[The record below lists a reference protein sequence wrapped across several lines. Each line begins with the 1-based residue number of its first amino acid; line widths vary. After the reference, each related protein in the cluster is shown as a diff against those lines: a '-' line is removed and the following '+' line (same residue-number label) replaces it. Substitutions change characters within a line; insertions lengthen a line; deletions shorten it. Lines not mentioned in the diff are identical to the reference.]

1 MVDMLVS
8 PLKEHY
14 DMKTKLPFRSWY
26 YFRIGYAQYF
36 AFILALGNMLTL
48 TYYLV
53 LTNDPSFKTIFPS
66 FSIYVVISSS
76 IGVPLLMLV
85 GYAHMKRSHAFTSE
99 QDITVESNPYS
110 YKLAPGIQRE
120 CMAPLYLEL
129 LRLGRKSLSEEKLT
143 DAELDRLQELENK
156 LDLLAKGESLPKS
169 TEFKNK

>member
-1 MVDMLVS
+1 
-8 PLKEHY
+8 
-14 DMKTKLPFRSWY
+14 MKKKLPFRSWY

-53 LTNDPSFKTIFPS
+53 LTNEPSFKTVFPS
-66 FSIYVVISSS
+66 FSIYVIVSSI

-110 YKLAPGIQRE
+110 YKLTPGIQRE

-129 LRLGRKSLSEEKLT
+129 LKLGRKSLSDEKLT
-143 DAELDRLQELENK
+143 DDELRRLQELEKK
-156 LDLLAKGESLPKS
+156 LELIVKGDSLPKGS
-169 TEFKNK
+169 ENK

>member
-1 MVDMLVS
+1 MGDTSVHLQEE
-8 PLKEHY
+8 LCN
-14 DMKTKLPFRSWY
+14 MKKKLPFRSWY

-53 LTNDPSFKTIFPS
+53 LTNEPSFKTIFPS
-66 FSIYVVISSS
+66 FSIYVLVSSV

-110 YKLAPGIQRE
+110 YKLAPGISRE

-129 LRLGRKSLSEEKLT
+129 LRLGRKSLSDEKLT
-143 DAELDRLQELENK
+143 DDELNRLRELEKK
-156 LDLLAKGESLPKS
+156 LDLIAKGNSLPKP
-169 TEFKNK
+169 EGVQNK

>member
-1 MVDMLVS
+1 MVDTWVILQEE
-8 PLKEHY
+8 LY
-14 DMKTKLPFRSWY
+14 NMKKKLPFRSWY

-36 AFILALGNMLTL
+36 AFVLALANMFTL

-53 LTNDPSFKTIFPS
+53 ITNDPSFKIIFPS
-66 FSIYVVISSS
+66 FSIYVMVSSI

-99 QDITVESNPYS
+99 QDISVESNPYS
-110 YKLAPGIQRE
+110 YKLAPGITRE

-129 LRLGRKSLSEEKLT
+129 LKLGRKSLSDEKLT
-143 DAELDRLQELENK
+143 DDELNELQQLEKK